1 MHPTAQVSRRP
12 LRKALTIAA
21 LVVAAGFNLAACG
34 QVVERANL
42 GRCTSLPNTGGSLCE
57 EVGGQYIFV
66 DRLTGTMRRYS
77 PAQADLIAR
86 GSVALAYS
94 QAANQA
100 SGGSNG
106 GHRNCLANPSIGCS
120 GALNNRMST
129 SRTPGFTA
137 VCSGGTCLSA
147 GR

>member
-1 MHPTAQVSRRP
+1 MHPTSQATRRP
-12 LRKALTIAA
+12 LRKALAIAA
-21 LVVAAGFNLAACG
+21 LVAAAGFNLAACG

-57 EVGGQYIFV
+57 EIGGEYIFV
-66 DRLTGTMRRYS
+66 DGLTGTMRRYS
-77 PAQADLIAR
+77 AAQADLIAR
-86 GSVALAYS
+86 GSVALAQAQSSS
-94 QAANQA
+94 QY

-106 GHRNCLANPSIGCS
+106 GQRNCLSNPSIACS

-129 SRTPGFTA
+129 SRSPGFTA
-137 VCSGGTCLSA
+137 VCSGGTCISA